1 MKLVVECIWFA
12 LAVLCMGVT
21 IKELFR
27 HNTSD
32 AMLFAALTLA
42 ALFFFL
48 LRRGQRKKLESNNG
62 LSQG

>member
-12 LAVLCMGVT
+12 LAVLCLAVT
-21 IKELFR
+21 IKEIFQ

-32 AMLFAALTLA
+32 ALMFAALTLA

-48 LRRGQRKKLESNNG
+48 LRRSQRKNLENNNT
-62 LSQG
+62 